1 MDNYHATY
9 WSSDPFRLSSSEEEE
24 EIHYRITHQNRTKRR
39 GKGQRRQQQQHQQ
52 QRPPSQDSW
61 TWEEILNGEGP
72 WARAGENRSPK
83 AELEAAKAERRQY
96 EEPARQCDRYERQ
109 PQNFFGGGH
118 TRCGTKP
125 GSRPELTPRVHDKQR
140 ITGQAPCYAV
150 KRTVS
155 PVRVH
160 SPVRYRA
167 APREC
172 HASVGIEP
180 GRMVPAQ
187 RVWSP
192 VRSLGPG
199 YPAPALRAVSP
210 WRWEGAVRP
219 LPALRSYRA
228 TVGVEPRGEVRV
240 VSTRSP
246 VLTHSP
252 VQPVPALWRVR
263 ARVVVQPGEVV
274 PRLRTRAPVLPHSPV
289 FQAPPNTKPPEGL
302 PSLVVPVAAPRTR
315 LSLSLLPAG
324 APACPAPLP
333 ERPTCPAPLPE
344 RPACPAPLPE
354 PPACPAPLP
363 EPPACPAPL
372 PERPACPAP
381 LPERPACP
389 APLPEPPACPA
400 PLPELTSRKY
410 L

>member
-1 MDNYHATY
+1 MNQNNHAAL
-9 WSSDPFRLSSSEEEE
+9 WSASRSDEEN
-24 EIHYRITHQNRTKRR
+24 HYRITHPTRTKRR
-39 GKGQRRQQQQHQQ
+39 GKQQRRQQQQQQQ
-52 QRPPSQDSW
+52 QRPASQEEWTWEDVLDGKGCY
-61 TWEEILNGEGP
+61 TWEEILAGKDRLP
-72 WARAGENRSPK
+72 WEQVEAARK
-83 AELEAAKAERRQY
+83 ATEAAKAERRQY

-109 PQNFFGGGH
+109 PQIFFGGGH

-125 GSRPELTPRVHDKQR
+125 GSRPELTPRAYYEQR

-150 KRTVS
+150 ERTVS

-210 WRWEGAVRP
+210 GRWEGAVRP

-252 VQPVPALWRVR
+252 VQPVPALLRVR

-289 FQAPPNTKPPEGL
+289 FQAPPNTKPPESL

-333 ERPTCPAPLPE
+333 ERP
-344 RPACPAPLPE
+344 ACPAPLPE
-354 PPACPAPLP
+354 PPA
-363 EPPACPAPL
+363 
-372 PERPACPAP
+372 
-381 LPERPACP
+381 
-389 APLPEPPACPA
+389 
-400 PLPELTSRKY
+400 
-410 L
+410 

>member
-1 MDNYHATY
+1 MRSQHGSATG
-9 WSSDPFRLSSSEEEE
+9 
-24 EIHYRITHQNRTKRR
+24 TR
-39 GKGQRRQQQQHQQ
+39 GS
-52 QRPPSQDSW
+52 PPKK
-61 TWEEILNGEGP
+61 I
-72 WARAGENRSPK
+72 
-83 AELEAAKAERRQY
+83 
-96 EEPARQCDRYERQ
+96 
-109 PQNFFGGGH
+109 GGGH

-125 GSRPELTPRVHDKQR
+125 GSRPELTPRVYDKQR

-155 PVRVH
+155 PVRAH

-167 APREC
+167 APRKC

-192 VRSLGPG
+192 VLSFGPG

-210 WRWEGAVRP
+210 GRWEGAVRP
-219 LPALRSYRA
+219 LPALRSCRA
-228 TVGVEPRGEVRV
+228 NVGVEPKGEVRV

-274 PRLRTRAPVLPHSPV
+274 PRLHTRAPVLPHSPV
-289 FQAPPNTKPPEGL
+289 LQAPPNTKPPEGL

-315 LSLSLLPAG
+315 LSLCLLPAG
-324 APACPAPLP
+324 GPVCPAPLPQSPACPAPLPQSPACPAPLPQSPACPAPLP
-333 ERPTCPAPLPE
+333 ESEAPEPLSPEAPEPLSPEAPEPLPLCPE
-344 RPACPAPLPE
+344 PLPLCPEPLPLCPELLPLCPELLPLCPELPLCPVGSLRGVAMVRKPRRRTIRRTKTMVKWGPRPAPE
-354 PPACPAPLP
+354 PPPRTDAHPDPPL
-363 EPPACPAPL
+363 
-372 PERPACPAP
+372 
-381 LPERPACP
+381 
-389 APLPEPPACPA
+389 
-400 PLPELTSRKY
+400 
-410 L
+410 